1 MFSLISFLKKILS
14 HEALVTGRVTAI
26 SNNLYKQ
33 PNAPLY
39 GAINEINCSRDVGSC
54 DFFRS
59 NFFARSVSKSFSL
72 MEYAFANFS
81 SVLLIEIFDL
91 RVTELKCRKELLLNH
106 YKMSLQSSMRL
117 QDVCR

>member
-1 MFSLISFLKKILS
+1 
-14 HEALVTGRVTAI
+14 
-26 SNNLYKQ
+26 
-33 PNAPLY
+33 
-39 GAINEINCSRDVGSC
+39 
-54 DFFRS
+54 
-59 NFFARSVSKSFSL
+59 

-91 RVTELKCRKELLLNH
+91 GVKELKCRKELLQNH